1 MILVN
6 GATGIGTGWSTDIPC
21 YNPLDLIKNIQLKL
35 TGKNYQPMKPWYRG
49 FKGSVQEIEN
59 NQFITKGNYTIKGNT
74 LKITELPIGVWTE
87 KYKETVESFLIDSK
101 NPNKKQYVRNY
112 TSQSTDCEIDFEI
125 TFAPGVLASLD
136 KPDTQNITKLEKLFK
151 LVSTVNSS
159 NMVYYD
165 SNNKI
170 RKTDSVFEILDEF
183 IKIRLE
189 YFSKRKAHMLR
200 ELNQVINLLEIKM
213 RFIKDFISGKLKIMN
228 VSKKQ
233 IVAQLVKMGY
243 PSLKSFSESEEQE
256 PENYDILLKMPIYSL
271 TQEKIQELQEKLDK
285 NRNDYSVLNSKSNKD
300 LWENDINTLVS
311 S

>member
-1 MILVN
+1 
-6 GATGIGTGWSTDIPC
+6 
-21 YNPLDLIKNIQLKL
+21 
-35 TGKNYQPMKPWYRG
+35 
-49 FKGSVQEIEN
+49 
-59 NQFITKGNYTIKGNT
+59 
-74 LKITELPIGVWTE
+74 
-87 KYKETVESFLIDSK
+87 
-101 NPNKKQYVRNY
+101 
-112 TSQSTDCEIDFEI
+112 
-125 TFAPGVLASLD
+125 
-136 KPDTQNITKLEKLFK
+136 
-151 LVSTVNSS
+151 
-159 NMVYYD
+159 
-165 SNNKI
+165 
-170 RKTDSVFEILDEF
+170 
-183 IKIRLE
+183 
-189 YFSKRKAHMLR
+189 
-200 ELNQVINLLEIKM
+200 M